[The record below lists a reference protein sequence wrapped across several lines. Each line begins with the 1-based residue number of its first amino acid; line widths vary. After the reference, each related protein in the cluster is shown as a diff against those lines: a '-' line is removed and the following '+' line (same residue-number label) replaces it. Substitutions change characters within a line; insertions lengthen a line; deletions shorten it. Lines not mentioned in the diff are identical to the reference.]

1 MCLLNAIYFKLKYFT
16 LHDTPS
22 TSLVLTCYVSLGSYR
37 KLCAV
42 LCSLKWNE
50 SSVSLCQIEQ
60 YSFYFNAKKRVDYKF
75 TKERNLK
82 TINSRF
88 KLGSF
93 TEEKKLRTI

>member
-1 MCLLNAIYFKLKYFT
+1 MI
-16 LHDTPS
+16 H
-22 TSLVLTCYVSLGSYR
+22 LVLLSVDM
-37 KLCAV
+37 LCVTGLISEA
-42 LCSLKWNE
+42 LRCALFFKME
-50 SSVSLCQIEQ
+50 RIFTVSLCQIEQ

-93 TEEKKLRTI
+93 TEEKKLKTI